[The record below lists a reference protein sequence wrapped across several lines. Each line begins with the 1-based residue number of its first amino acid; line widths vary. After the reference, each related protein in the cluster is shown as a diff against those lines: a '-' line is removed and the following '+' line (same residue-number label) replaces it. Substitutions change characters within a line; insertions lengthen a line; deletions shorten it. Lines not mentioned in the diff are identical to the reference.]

1 MDLPARLGLKRLA
14 QLRKTWVQVE
24 RGAISRI
31 TGKARPALPADDLH
45 LIRQQVDECL
55 SEAGG
60 AASARARTARLG
72 GVYLDLNS

>member
-1 MDLPARLGLKRLA
+1 MDLPARLGLERLA

-31 TGKARPALPADDLH
+31 TGKARPALPAEDLH

-55 SEAGG
+55 SEA
-60 AASARARTARLG
+60 R
-72 GVYLDLNS
+72 GVLPLRGPGLRVWAGFTWI